1 MLREIQGR
9 IYLEFS
15 ERIVDKSVMIDEND
29 TSFLFIE
36 QHGWHHSKLTHM
48 LKLILLIYTKAINS
62 MHTKTEK
69 VGLSTPIQ
77 LTLKKIQTQLIE
89 LSMKI
94 WSWNRIA
101 VNYLTCSDKPSM
113 IWFKSASLL
122 QVSPLVPTLSTLSC
136 CSRCLRISGKSFSK
150 NSRVFASLVLKE
162 KRRRLKKLKMLC

>member
-1 MLREIQGR
+1 MLREIQGY

-36 QHGWHHSKLTHM
+36 QHGWHNSKLTHM

-77 LTLKKIQTQLIE
+77 LTLKK
-89 LSMKI
+89 
-94 WSWNRIA
+94 
-101 VNYLTCSDKPSM
+101 
-113 IWFKSASLL
+113 KS
-122 QVSPLVPTLSTLSC
+122 
-136 CSRCLRISGKSFSK
+136 KH
-150 NSRVFASLVLKE
+150 N
-162 KRRRLKKLKMLC
+162 